1 MLPIRLEIRNFLPY
15 RAPDPIIFDGVHLA
29 CLTGANGAGKS
40 SLLDAITW
48 ALWGKARAKRDE
60 DLIHLGQGD
69 MYIQLDFE
77 QEDQIYRVIRRRSR
91 RQRSTGTLDL
101 LVQDAEGQFNLISE
115 AAMRSTQERINQ
127 LLRLDYE
134 TFINSAFLQ
143 QGRADA
149 FTTKTPKERKQILSD
164 ILGLALWER
173 YEDAV
178 KEHLRNLTNQL
189 EVYDLRVREIDA
201 ELAKEPGL
209 RAAHDEAEQVQ
220 KEAQATLTG
229 AEARLKEVEHVP
241 HELQNTRAQIAESVT
256 RLREREGDIAAV
268 TGEIERHQQR
278 LQTYDD
284 VIADQSEIEAG
295 YATLQAAR
303 ETNQALADK
312 LVLLS
317 DFNTQQSELERQL
330 QAVQS
335 ELERQASEHRARIVE
350 LERTQAQN
358 ADNDLDVVQA
368 DLLILQQLDAERG
381 TLQTTIADLGA
392 ERAEKEA
399 INRTLRDEMF
409 AIKERLNQLEKAE
422 GALCPLCGQTLDDQH
437 RREII
442 TRLTTEGTQHG
453 DTYRAH
459 ESRVSSIVAEI
470 NAHKQRVTVIDG
482 ELKQMQPLL
491 ERVGVLQALADAA
504 SEAAAREHDE
514 RAALAAVQTLL
525 DEESF
530 AQDIRAQLADLL
542 EQRETIGYDRAS
554 HETAREQLNV
564 YQEFERRQNELD
576 NALNSRP
583 DIEESLAAAQKRLK
597 RTETALQ
604 AEQQKM
610 DDLNSEIARLDV
622 LLEEFRA
629 RENEVNALRTAERV
643 AYQRLVNAQQEL
655 KALASQRERKAEL
668 EKRAEAAR
676 YEENIY
682 KELRTAFG
690 KNGIPAMIIETAI
703 PELEAAANEL
713 LRRMTDGRMSLN
725 FSTQR
730 EKKTGGI
737 AETLDI
743 QIADELGTRDYEMYS
758 GGESFRIDFAI
769 RVALSQMLA
778 RRAGAHLRTLFVD
791 EGFGTQDADGRD
803 RLIEAITA
811 IQDDFDL
818 ILVITHIDELRD
830 SFPVHVVV
838 EKLPGGSRVM
848 VR

>member
-48 ALWGKARAKRDE
+48 GLWGKARAKRDE

-69 MYIQLDFE
+69 MYVQLDFE
-77 QEDQIYRVIRRRSR
+77 QESLIYRVIRRRSR

-101 LVQDAEGQFNLISE
+101 LVQDEDGQFNLISE
-115 AAMRSTQERINQ
+115 SAMRATQERINQ

-178 KEHLRNLTNQL
+178 KAHLRDLTNQL
-189 EVYDLRVREIDA
+189 AVYELRVQEIDA

-209 RAAHDEAEQVQ
+209 QASLKEAEQAQ
-220 KEAQATLTG
+220 NEAQTALAG
-229 AEARLKEVEHVP
+229 AEARLKEMEHVP
-241 HELQNTRAQIAESVT
+241 HELQTTRTQVAETAT
-256 RLREREGDIAAV
+256 RVREREGDIATV
-268 TGEIERHQQR
+268 TAEIERHQQR
-278 LQTYDD
+278 LSAYDE
-284 VIADQSEIEAG
+284 VIAAQVEIEEG

-330 QAVQS
+330 QAARS
-335 ELERQASEHRARIVE
+335 ELERQASEHQARIAE

-358 ADNDLDVVQA
+358 ADNDLDDVQA
-368 DLLILQQLDAERG
+368 ELLILQELEVERDKLQS
-381 TLQTTIADLGA
+381 TLTELGE
-392 ERAEKEA
+392 ERAQKDG

-409 AIKERLNQLEKAE
+409 AIKARLNQLEQAE
-422 GALCPLCGQTLDDQH
+422 GALCPLCGQALDEKH
-437 RREII
+437 RSEIVNQ
-442 TRLTTEGTQHG
+442 LTQEGKQHG

-459 ESRVSSIVAEI
+459 ESRI
-470 NAHKQRVTVIDG
+470 NAIVDELSTHKQRMTTIDTD
-482 ELKQMQPLL
+482 LKRLQPLL
-491 ERVGVLQALADAA
+491 ERAGVLQAMTDAA
-504 SEAAAREHDE
+504 TEAAEREQEE
-514 RAALAAVQTLL
+514 RAGLDAVQKLL
-525 DEESF
+525 NEESF
-530 AQDIRAQLADLL
+530 AQNIREQLADLL
-542 EQRETIGYDRAS
+542 EQRDSIGYDRES
-554 HETAREQLNV
+554 HETAREQLDT
-564 YQEFERRQNELD
+564 YQEFERRQNELE

-583 DIEESLAAAQKRLK
+583 DIEESLTTAQNRLE
-597 RTETALQ
+597 RTQTALK
-604 AEQQKM
+604 AEKQKM

-668 EKRAEAAR
+668 EKRAGEAR
-676 YEENIY
+676 HEEGIY

-713 LRRMTDGRMSLN
+713 LRRMTDGRMSMN

-758 GGESFRIDFAI
+758 GGEAFRIDFAI

-778 RRAGAHLRTLFVD
+778 RRAGAHLRTLFID

-830 SFPVHVVV
+830 SFPVHVMV